1 MNSDANAEFGLAL
14 HIKGYVWLGEA
25 LATSGLDLLRIAK
38 ALSGASW
45 PVGVRWSKGAVKLGA
60 ALAKWRE
67 APQRHVRV
75 RFAMVLFG
83 RADPSKVRQRH
94 RRVFLRTD
102 ALWCCSADSC
112 VAKAVLGKAGA
123 LR

>member
-14 HIKGYVWLGEA
+14 HIKGYVWLG
-25 LATSGLDLLRIAK
+25 
-38 ALSGASW
+38 
-45 PVGVRWSKGAVKLGA
+45 
-60 ALAKWRE
+60 
-67 APQRHVRV
+67 
-75 RFAMVLFG
+75 
-83 RADPSKVRQRH
+83 
-94 RRVFLRTD
+94 FLRTD